1 MDLDWTSRKIIIS
14 NQGIKKHLEAISPLN
29 AILEYIWNG
38 FDARATEVDIL
49 IKSDNAG
56 RFNKLEITDNG
67 EGIPFEE
74 LDKKFDSFYD
84 SEKIKQNT
92 TLPKGKKGMGRL
104 TFSKFCYRV
113 RWDTIYK
120 KKSENY
126 KYAISMDEIKT
137 LNIYDVSQPTQ
148 TDSKTG
154 TTVIFEGFKEDF
166 SQKEGIAQKIIE
178 AIKEEF
184 CWVLELFK
192 TRKFLIKI
200 NGKEIDYSDL
210 ILDSENILKSIKENS
225 FNIRYVQWK
234 KTLRNYESSKFYF
247 LDKEGYEKHKE
258 NTPLLREDDVFYHS
272 MFIESD
278 YFSKFD
284 FEIPKDSPQRSFDKK
299 TFKDDVFQKLNE
311 SIVAYLRKK
320 RKPFLS
326 EEGEKLAESY
336 DKEGLILVK
345 NQDAELKEIRKKEIK
360 ETIKE
365 FYKIEPKI
373 FTKLNPEQKKTFLGF
388 LSLVLD
394 SDERDRIMEI
404 LQTIV
409 ELTAEERSE
418 LSKILRIT
426 PLRNIIN
433 TMNFI
438 IKRKKELELLEALVL
453 GKASLNAK
461 EVEDLQS
468 FIEKNMWIFGEEF
481 NLYGDCETNFV
492 DILEIIRKD
501 IFKDDNCLKLIHP
514 ESKREVDLFA
524 VRQDTRENQQ
534 NMLIVELK
542 KPSITLSYD
551 EITQITRYRDVI
563 NSHTTFKD
571 SRFFW
576 KIILIGKNYG
586 DAVANSRKKFE
597 GMGELGLIDE
607 LNNSKM
613 YIKSWAEIIN
623 DFKFRYNRL
632 LSLLEID
639 KKRIIEMEKLK
650 TGVEIEKEWEAIQK

>member
-639 KKRIIEMEKLK
+639 KKRIIEIEKLK